1 MKKQLLTYSLCGVI
15 FLGLAAM
22 NVKNML
28 NA

>member
-15 FLGLAAM
+15 ILGFAAM

-28 NA
+28 DA